1 MNRAVVSIVGK
12 PNVGKSTLFNKI
24 VGRRISITEDT
35 PGVTRDRIY
44 AQANWQQ
51 HVFDVIDTGG
61 LDPFD
66 DDKIMSNIRKQA
78 NIAIEASDLILFV
91 VDGRNPATAL
101 DIEIANILRKSNK
114 KIILVANK
122 TEGKRK
128 DSFYDIYELALG
140 EPMSISAEQGLGLGD
155 LLDEIVNN
163 LPQDK
168 DFEEK
173 EGLIKVAFIGKPN
186 VGKSSL
192 TNKILGEE
200 RVIVTD
206 IAGTTRD
213 AIDSYINIKGHEF
226 MFIDTAGLRKK
237 SKVDTAVEAYSQVR
251 TLSSV
256 DRADVCV
263 FLIDAVEGFTEQDS
277 KVVGYAHN
285 QGKAIIICV
294 NKWDLVEKD
303 SKTMKNFSDSL
314 RNNLPFLS
322 YAPIIFISALTG
334 KRVDELI
341 DKILEINDSYSYRLS
356 TGLLNDIIS
365 NATLINQPP
374 SDKGKRL
381 KILYATQSGTRPP
394 EFTIF
399 VNDKELTHFS
409 YTRFLE
415 NQIRNVYPFEGTS
428 IIINYKN
435 RGEWWRFY

>member
-44 AQANWQQ
+44 AEASWQQ
-51 HVFDVIDTGG
+51 HVFDIIDTGG

-78 NIAIEASDLILFV
+78 NIAIEASDVILFV
-91 VDGRNPATAL
+91 VDGKNPATAL
-101 DIEIANILRKSNK
+101 DHEIANILRKSNK
-114 KIILVANK
+114 KVILVANK
-122 TEGKRK
+122 TEGKIK
-128 DSFYDIYELALG
+128 DEFYSVYELALG
-140 EPMSISAEQGLGLGD
+140 EPISISAEQGLGIGD
-155 LLDEIVNN
+155 LLDEIVKYF
-163 LPQDK
+163 PEDR

-173 EGLIKVAFIGKPN
+173 ENLLKVAFIGKPN

-192 TNKILGEE
+192 TNRILGEE

-213 AIDSYINIKGHEF
+213 AIDSYINIKGQEF

-237 SKVDTAVEAYSQVR
+237 SRVDSSVEAYSQVR

-263 FLIDAVEGFTEQDS
+263 FLIDGIEGFTEQDS

-294 NKWDLVEKD
+294 NKWDIVEKD
-303 SKTMKNFSDSL
+303 SKTMKTFTDSL

-322 YAPIIFISALTG
+322 YAPILFISALTG

-341 DKILEINDSYSYRLS
+341 DKIMEINESYSHRLS
-356 TGLLNDIIS
+356 TGLLNDVIA

-381 KILYATQSGTRPP
+381 KILYATQSGIRPP

-435 RGEWWRFY
+435 RSE

>member
-44 AQANWQQ
+44 AEASWQQ

-66 DDKIMSNIRKQA
+66 DDKIMSNIKKQA
-78 NIAIEASDLILFV
+78 NIAIEASDVILFI

-101 DIEIANILRKSNK
+101 DHEIANILRKSNK

-128 DSFYDIYELALG
+128 DEFYNVYELALG
-140 EPMSISAEQGLGLGD
+140 EPMSISAEQGLGIGD
-155 LLDEIVNN
+155 LLDEIIKNF
-163 LPQDK
+163 PEDR

-173 EGLIKVAFIGKPN
+173 ENLLKVAFIGKPN

-192 TNKILGEE
+192 TNRILGEE

-213 AIDSYINIKGHEF
+213 AIDSYINIKGQEF

-237 SKVDTAVEAYSQVR
+237 SRVDSSVEAYSQVR

-294 NKWDLVEKD
+294 NKWDIVEKD
-303 SKTMKNFSDSL
+303 SKTMKTFTDSL

-322 YAPIIFISALTG
+322 YAPILFISALTG

-341 DKILEINDSYSYRLS
+341 DKIMEINESYSHRFS

-435 RGEWWRFY
+435 RSE

>member
-24 VGRRISITEDT
+24 VGRRISITEDS

-44 AQANWQQ
+44 AEASWQQ

-78 NIAIEASDLILFV
+78 NIAIEASDVILFI

-101 DIEIANILRKSNK
+101 DHEIANILRKSNK

-128 DSFYDIYELALG
+128 DEFYNVYELALG
-140 EPMSISAEQGLGLGD
+140 EPMSISAEQGLGIGD
-155 LLDEIVNN
+155 LLDEIIKNF
-163 LPQDK
+163 PEDR

-173 EGLIKVAFIGKPN
+173 ENLLKVAFIGKPN

-192 TNKILGEE
+192 TNRILGEE

-213 AIDSYINIKGHEF
+213 AIDSYINIKGQEF

-237 SKVDTAVEAYSQVR
+237 SRVDSSVEAYSQVR

-294 NKWDLVEKD
+294 NKWDIVEKD
-303 SKTMKNFSDSL
+303 SKTMKTFTDSL

-322 YAPIIFISALTG
+322 YAPILFISALTG

-341 DKILEINDSYSYRLS
+341 DKIMEINESYSHRLS

-435 RGEWWRFY
+435 RSE

>member
-44 AQANWQQ
+44 AEASWQQ

-78 NIAIEASDLILFV
+78 NIAIEASDVILFI

-101 DIEIANILRKSNK
+101 DHEIANILRKSNK

-128 DSFYDIYELALG
+128 DEFYNVYELALG
-140 EPMSISAEQGLGLGD
+140 EPMSISAEQGLGIGD
-155 LLDEIVNN
+155 LLDEIIKNF
-163 LPQDK
+163 PEDR

-173 EGLIKVAFIGKPN
+173 KNLLKVAFIGKPN

-192 TNKILGEE
+192 TNRILGEE

-213 AIDSYINIKGHEF
+213 AIDSYINIKGQEF

-237 SKVDTAVEAYSQVR
+237 SRVDSSVEAYSQVR

-294 NKWDLVEKD
+294 NKWDIVEKD
-303 SKTMKNFSDSL
+303 SKTMKTFTDSL

-322 YAPIIFISALTG
+322 YAPILFISALTG

-341 DKILEINDSYSYRLS
+341 DKIMEINESYSHRLS

-435 RGEWWRFY
+435 RSE

>member
-44 AQANWQQ
+44 AEASWQQ

-78 NIAIEASDLILFV
+78 NIAIEASDVILFI

-101 DIEIANILRKSNK
+101 DHEIANILRKSNK

-128 DSFYDIYELALG
+128 DEFYNVYELALG
-140 EPMSISAEQGLGLGD
+140 EPMSISAEQGLGIGD
-155 LLDEIVNN
+155 LLDEIIKNF
-163 LPQDK
+163 PEDR

-173 EGLIKVAFIGKPN
+173 ENLLKVAFIGKPN

-192 TNKILGEE
+192 TNRILGEE

-213 AIDSYINIKGHEF
+213 AIDSYINIKGQEF

-237 SKVDTAVEAYSQVR
+237 SRVDSSVEAYSQVR

-294 NKWDLVEKD
+294 NKWDIVEKD
-303 SKTMKNFSDSL
+303 SKTMKTFADSL

-322 YAPIIFISALTG
+322 YAPILFISALTG

-341 DKILEINDSYSYRLS
+341 DKIMEINESYSHRLS

-435 RGEWWRFY
+435 RSE

>member
-44 AQANWQQ
+44 AEASWQQ
-51 HVFDVIDTGG
+51 HVFDIIDTGG

-78 NIAIEASDLILFV
+78 NIAIEASDVILFV
-91 VDGRNPATAL
+91 VDGKNPATAL
-101 DIEIANILRKSNK
+101 DHEIANILRKSNK
-114 KIILVANK
+114 KVILVANK
-122 TEGKRK
+122 TEGKIK
-128 DSFYDIYELALG
+128 DEFYSVYELALG
-140 EPMSISAEQGLGLGD
+140 EPISISAEQGLGIGD
-155 LLDEIVNN
+155 LLDEIVKNF
-163 LPQDK
+163 PEDR

-173 EGLIKVAFIGKPN
+173 ENLLKVAFIGKPN

-192 TNKILGEE
+192 TNRILGEE

-213 AIDSYINIKGHEF
+213 AIDSYINIKGQEF

-237 SKVDTAVEAYSQVR
+237 SRVDSSVEVYSQVR

-263 FLIDAVEGFTEQDS
+263 FLIDAIEGFTEQDS

-294 NKWDLVEKD
+294 NKWDIVEKD
-303 SKTMKNFSDSL
+303 SKTMKTFTDSL

-322 YAPIIFISALTG
+322 YAPILFISALTG

-341 DKILEINDSYSYRLS
+341 DKIMEINESYSHRLS
-356 TGLLNDIIS
+356 TGLLNDIIA

-381 KILYATQSGTRPP
+381 KILYATQSGIRPP

-435 RGEWWRFY
+435 RSE

>member
-24 VGRRISITEDT
+24 VCRRISITEDT

-44 AQANWQQ
+44 AEASWQQ
-51 HVFDVIDTGG
+51 HVFDIIDTGG

-78 NIAIEASDLILFV
+78 NIAIEASDVILFV
-91 VDGRNPATAL
+91 VDGKNPATAL
-101 DIEIANILRKSNK
+101 DHEIANILRKSNK
-114 KIILVANK
+114 KVILVANK
-122 TEGKRK
+122 TEGKIK
-128 DSFYDIYELALG
+128 DEFYSVYELALG
-140 EPMSISAEQGLGLGD
+140 EPISISAEQGLGIGD
-155 LLDEIVNN
+155 LLDEIVKNF
-163 LPQDK
+163 PEDR

-173 EGLIKVAFIGKPN
+173 ENLLKVAFIGKPN

-192 TNKILGEE
+192 TNRILGEE

-213 AIDSYINIKGHEF
+213 AIDSYINIKGQEF

-237 SKVDTAVEAYSQVR
+237 SRVDSSVEAYSQVR

-263 FLIDAVEGFTEQDS
+263 FLIDGIEGFTEQDS

-294 NKWDLVEKD
+294 NKWDIVEKD
-303 SKTMKNFSDSL
+303 SKTMKTFTDSL

-322 YAPIIFISALTG
+322 YAPILFISALTG

-341 DKILEINDSYSYRLS
+341 DKIMEINESYSHRLS
-356 TGLLNDIIS
+356 TGLLNDIIA

-381 KILYATQSGTRPP
+381 KILYATQSGIRPP

-435 RGEWWRFY
+435 RSE

>member
-44 AQANWQQ
+44 SEASWQQ
-51 HVFDVIDTGG
+51 HVFDIIDTGG

-91 VDGRNPATAL
+91 VDGRDPATAL
-101 DIEIANILRKSNK
+101 DLEIANILRKSNK
-114 KIILVANK
+114 KVILVANK

-128 DSFYDIYELALG
+128 DNFYDVYELALG

-155 LLDEIVNN
+155 LLDEIVKN
-163 LPQDK
+163 LPQDR
-168 DFEEK
+168 DFAEK

-192 TNKILGEE
+192 TNRILGEE

-213 AIDSYINIKGHEF
+213 AIDSYINIKGQEF

-237 SKVDTAVEAYSQVR
+237 SRVDSSVEAYSQVR

-263 FLIDAVEGFTEQDS
+263 FLIDALEGFTEQDS

-294 NKWDLVEKD
+294 NKWDIVEKD
-303 SKTMKNFSDSL
+303 SKTMKTFSDSL

-322 YAPIIFISALTG
+322 YAPILFISALTG

-341 DKILEINDSYSYRLS
+341 DKIMEINEAYSYRLS

-435 RGEWWRFY
+435 RSE

>member
-44 AQANWQQ
+44 AEASWQQ
-51 HVFDVIDTGG
+51 HVFDIIDTGG

-78 NIAIEASDLILFV
+78 NIAIEASDVILFV
-91 VDGRNPATAL
+91 VDGKNPATAL
-101 DIEIANILRKSNK
+101 DHEIANILRKSNK
-114 KIILVANK
+114 KVILVANK
-122 TEGKRK
+122 TEGKIK
-128 DSFYDIYELALG
+128 DEFYSVYELALG
-140 EPMSISAEQGLGLGD
+140 EPISISAEQGLGIGD
-155 LLDEIVNN
+155 LLDEIVKNF
-163 LPQDK
+163 PEDR

-173 EGLIKVAFIGKPN
+173 ENLLKVAFIGKPN

-192 TNKILGEE
+192 TNRILGEE

-213 AIDSYINIKGHEF
+213 AIDSYINIKGQEF

-237 SKVDTAVEAYSQVR
+237 SRVDSSVEAYSQVR

-263 FLIDAVEGFTEQDS
+263 FLIDGIEGFTEQDS

-294 NKWDLVEKD
+294 NKWDIVEKD
-303 SKTMKNFSDSL
+303 SKTMKTFTDSL

-322 YAPIIFISALTG
+322 YAPILFISALTG

-341 DKILEINDSYSYRLS
+341 DKIMEINESYSHRLS
-356 TGLLNDIIS
+356 TGLLNDIIA

-435 RGEWWRFY
+435 RSE

>member
-44 AQANWQQ
+44 AEASWQQ
-51 HVFDVIDTGG
+51 HVFDIIDTGG

-78 NIAIEASDLILFV
+78 NIAIEASDVILFV
-91 VDGRNPATAL
+91 VDGKNPATAL
-101 DIEIANILRKSNK
+101 DHEIANILRKSNK
-114 KIILVANK
+114 KVILVANK
-122 TEGKRK
+122 TEGKIK
-128 DSFYDIYELALG
+128 DEFYSVYELALG
-140 EPMSISAEQGLGLGD
+140 EPIAISAEQGLGIGD
-155 LLDEIVNN
+155 LLDEIVKNF
-163 LPQDK
+163 PEDR

-173 EGLIKVAFIGKPN
+173 ENLLKVAFIGKPN

-192 TNKILGEE
+192 TNRILGEE

-213 AIDSYINIKGHEF
+213 AIDSYINIKGQEF

-237 SKVDTAVEAYSQVR
+237 SRVDSSVEAYSQVR

-263 FLIDAVEGFTEQDS
+263 FLIDGIEGFTEQDS

-294 NKWDLVEKD
+294 NKWDIVEKD
-303 SKTMKNFSDSL
+303 SKTMKTFTDSL

-322 YAPIIFISALTG
+322 YAPILFISALTG

-341 DKILEINDSYSYRLS
+341 DKIMEINESYSHRLS
-356 TGLLNDIIS
+356 TGLLNDIIA

-435 RGEWWRFY
+435 RSE

>member
-44 AQANWQQ
+44 AEASWQQ
-51 HVFDVIDTGG
+51 HVFDIIDTGG

-78 NIAIEASDLILFV
+78 NIAIEASDVILFV
-91 VDGRNPATAL
+91 VDGKNPATAL
-101 DIEIANILRKSNK
+101 DHEIANILRKSNK
-114 KIILVANK
+114 KVILVANK
-122 TEGKRK
+122 TEGKIK
-128 DSFYDIYELALG
+128 DEFYSVYELALG
-140 EPMSISAEQGLGLGD
+140 EPISISAEQGLGIGD
-155 LLDEIVNN
+155 LLDEIVKNF
-163 LPQDK
+163 PEDR

-173 EGLIKVAFIGKPN
+173 ENLLKVAFIGKPN

-192 TNKILGEE
+192 TNRILGEE

-213 AIDSYINIKGHEF
+213 AIDSYINIKGQEF

-237 SKVDTAVEAYSQVR
+237 SRVDSSVEAYSQVR

-263 FLIDAVEGFTEQDS
+263 FLIDAIEGFTEQDS

-294 NKWDLVEKD
+294 NKWDIVEKD
-303 SKTMKNFSDSL
+303 SKTMKTFTNSL

-322 YAPIIFISALTG
+322 YAPILFISALTG

-341 DKILEINDSYSYRLS
+341 DKIMEINESYSHRLS
-356 TGLLNDIIS
+356 TGLLNDIIA

-381 KILYATQSGTRPP
+381 KILYATQPGTRPP

-435 RGEWWRFY
+435 RSE

>member
-44 AQANWQQ
+44 AEASWQQ
-51 HVFDVIDTGG
+51 HVFDIIDTGG

-78 NIAIEASDLILFV
+78 NIAIEASDVILFV
-91 VDGRNPATAL
+91 VDGKNPATAL
-101 DIEIANILRKSNK
+101 DHEIANILRKSNK
-114 KIILVANK
+114 KVILVANK
-122 TEGKRK
+122 TEGKIK
-128 DSFYDIYELALG
+128 DEFYSVYELALG
-140 EPMSISAEQGLGLGD
+140 EPISISAEQGLGIGD
-155 LLDEIVNN
+155 LLDEIVKNF
-163 LPQDK
+163 PEDR

-173 EGLIKVAFIGKPN
+173 ENLLKVAFIGKPN

-192 TNKILGEE
+192 TNRVLGEE

-213 AIDSYINIKGHEF
+213 AIDSYINIKGQEF

-237 SKVDTAVEAYSQVR
+237 SRVDSSVEAYSQVR

-263 FLIDAVEGFTEQDS
+263 FLIDGIEGFTEQDS

-294 NKWDLVEKD
+294 NKWDIVEKD
-303 SKTMKNFSDSL
+303 SKTMKTFTDSL

-322 YAPIIFISALTG
+322 YAPILFISALTG

-341 DKILEINDSYSYRLS
+341 DKIMEINESYSHRLS
-356 TGLLNDIIS
+356 TGLLNDVIA

-381 KILYATQSGTRPP
+381 KILYATQSGIRPP

-435 RGEWWRFY
+435 RSE

>member
-44 AQANWQQ
+44 AEASWQQ
-51 HVFDVIDTGG
+51 HVFDIIDTGG

-78 NIAIEASDLILFV
+78 NIAIEASDVILFV
-91 VDGRNPATAL
+91 VDGKNPATAL
-101 DIEIANILRKSNK
+101 DHEIANILRKSNK
-114 KIILVANK
+114 KVILVANK
-122 TEGKRK
+122 TEGKIK
-128 DSFYDIYELALG
+128 DEFYSVYELALG
-140 EPMSISAEQGLGLGD
+140 EPISISAEQGLGIGD
-155 LLDEIVNN
+155 LLDEIVKNF
-163 LPQDK
+163 PEDR

-173 EGLIKVAFIGKPN
+173 ENLLKVAFIGKPN

-192 TNKILGEE
+192 TNRILGEE

-213 AIDSYINIKGHEF
+213 AIDSYMNIKGQEF

-237 SKVDTAVEAYSQVR
+237 SRVDSSVEAYSQVR

-263 FLIDAVEGFTEQDS
+263 FLIDGIEGFTEQDS

-294 NKWDLVEKD
+294 NKWDIVEKD
-303 SKTMKNFSDSL
+303 SKTMKTFTDSL

-322 YAPIIFISALTG
+322 YAPILFISALTG

-341 DKILEINDSYSYRLS
+341 DKIMEINESYSHRLS
-356 TGLLNDIIS
+356 TGLLNDIIA

-435 RGEWWRFY
+435 RSE

>member
-44 AQANWQQ
+44 AEASWQQ

-78 NIAIEASDLILFV
+78 NIAIEASDVILFI

-101 DIEIANILRKSNK
+101 DHEIANILRKSNK

-128 DSFYDIYELALG
+128 DEFYNVYELALG
-140 EPMSISAEQGLGLGD
+140 EPMSISAEQGLGIGD
-155 LLDEIVNN
+155 LLDEIIKNF
-163 LPQDK
+163 PEDR

-173 EGLIKVAFIGKPN
+173 ENLLKVAFIGKPN

-192 TNKILGEE
+192 TNRILGEE

-213 AIDSYINIKGHEF
+213 AIDSYINIKGQEF

-237 SKVDTAVEAYSQVR
+237 SRVDSSVEAYSQVR

-294 NKWDLVEKD
+294 NKWDIVEKD
-303 SKTMKNFSDSL
+303 SKTMKTFTDSL

-322 YAPIIFISALTG
+322 YAPILFISALTG

-341 DKILEINDSYSYRLS
+341 DKIMEINESYSHRLS
-356 TGLLNDIIS
+356 TGLLNDIIA

-381 KILYATQSGTRPP
+381 KILYATQSGIRPP

-435 RGEWWRFY
+435 RSE

>member
-44 AQANWQQ
+44 AEASWQQ

-78 NIAIEASDLILFV
+78 NIAIEASDVILFI

-101 DIEIANILRKSNK
+101 DHEIANILRKSNK

-128 DSFYDIYELALG
+128 DEFYNVYELALG
-140 EPMSISAEQGLGLGD
+140 EPMSISAEQGLGIGD
-155 LLDEIVNN
+155 LLDEIIKNF
-163 LPQDK
+163 PEDR

-173 EGLIKVAFIGKPN
+173 ENLLKVAFIGKPN

-192 TNKILGEE
+192 TNRILGEE

-213 AIDSYINIKGHEF
+213 AIDSYINIKGQEF

-237 SKVDTAVEAYSQVR
+237 SRVDSSVEAYSQVR

-294 NKWDLVEKD
+294 NKWDIVEKD
-303 SKTMKNFSDSL
+303 SKTMKTFTDSL

-322 YAPIIFISALTG
+322 YAPILFISALTG

-341 DKILEINDSYSYRLS
+341 DKIMEINESYSHRLS

-381 KILYATQSGTRPP
+381 KIFYATQSGTRPP

-435 RGEWWRFY
+435 RSE

>member
-44 AQANWQQ
+44 AEASWQQ
-51 HVFDVIDTGG
+51 HVFDIIDTGG

-78 NIAIEASDLILFV
+78 NIAIEASDVILFV
-91 VDGRNPATAL
+91 VDGKNPATAL
-101 DIEIANILRKSNK
+101 DHEIANILRKSNK
-114 KIILVANK
+114 KVILVANK
-122 TEGKRK
+122 TEGKIK
-128 DSFYDIYELALG
+128 DEFYSVYELALG
-140 EPMSISAEQGLGLGD
+140 EPISISAEQGLGIGD
-155 LLDEIVNN
+155 LLDEIVKNF
-163 LPQDK
+163 PEDR

-173 EGLIKVAFIGKPN
+173 ENLLKVAFIGKPN

-192 TNKILGEE
+192 TNRILGEE

-213 AIDSYINIKGHEF
+213 AVDSYINIKGQEF

-237 SKVDTAVEAYSQVR
+237 SRVDSSVEAYSQVR

-263 FLIDAVEGFTEQDS
+263 FLIDGIEGFTEQDS

-294 NKWDLVEKD
+294 NKWDIVEKD
-303 SKTMKNFSDSL
+303 SKTMKTFTDSL

-322 YAPIIFISALTG
+322 YAPILFISALTG

-341 DKILEINDSYSYRLS
+341 DKIMEINESYSHRLS
-356 TGLLNDIIS
+356 TGLLNDVIA

-381 KILYATQSGTRPP
+381 KILYATQSGIRPP

-435 RGEWWRFY
+435 RSE

>member
-44 AQANWQQ
+44 AEASWQQ
-51 HVFDVIDTGG
+51 HVFDIIDTGG

-78 NIAIEASDLILFV
+78 NIAIEASDVILFV
-91 VDGRNPATAL
+91 VDGKNPATAL
-101 DIEIANILRKSNK
+101 DHEIANILRKSNK
-114 KIILVANK
+114 KVILVANK
-122 TEGKRK
+122 TEGKIK
-128 DSFYDIYELALG
+128 DEFYSVYELALG
-140 EPMSISAEQGLGLGD
+140 EPISISAEQGLGIGD
-155 LLDEIVNN
+155 LLDEIVKNF
-163 LPQDK
+163 PEDR

-173 EGLIKVAFIGKPN
+173 DNLLKVAFIGKPN

-192 TNKILGEE
+192 TNRILGEE

-213 AIDSYINIKGHEF
+213 AIDSYINIKGQEF

-237 SKVDTAVEAYSQVR
+237 SRVDSSVEAYSQVR

-263 FLIDAVEGFTEQDS
+263 FLIDGIEGFTEQDS

-294 NKWDLVEKD
+294 NKWDIVEKD
-303 SKTMKNFSDSL
+303 SKTMKTFTDSL

-322 YAPIIFISALTG
+322 YAPILFISALTG

-341 DKILEINDSYSYRLS
+341 DKIMEINESYSRRLS
-356 TGLLNDIIS
+356 TGLLNDIIA

-381 KILYATQSGTRPP
+381 KILYATQSGIRPP

-435 RGEWWRFY
+435 RSE

>member
-44 AQANWQQ
+44 AEASWQQ
-51 HVFDVIDTGG
+51 HVFDIIDTGG

-78 NIAIEASDLILFV
+78 NIAIEASDVILFV
-91 VDGRNPATAL
+91 VDGKNPATTL
-101 DIEIANILRKSNK
+101 DHEIANILRKSNK
-114 KIILVANK
+114 KVILVANK
-122 TEGKRK
+122 TEGKIK
-128 DSFYDIYELALG
+128 DEFYSVYELALG
-140 EPMSISAEQGLGLGD
+140 EPISISAEQGLGIGD
-155 LLDEIVNN
+155 LLDEIVKNF
-163 LPQDK
+163 PEDR

-173 EGLIKVAFIGKPN
+173 ENLLKVAFIGKPN

-192 TNKILGEE
+192 TNRILGEE

-213 AIDSYINIKGHEF
+213 AIDSYINIKGQEF

-237 SKVDTAVEAYSQVR
+237 SRVDSSVEAYSQVR

-263 FLIDAVEGFTEQDS
+263 FLIDGIEGFTEQDS

-294 NKWDLVEKD
+294 NKWDIVEKD
-303 SKTMKNFSDSL
+303 SKTMKTFTDSL

-322 YAPIIFISALTG
+322 YAPILFISALTG

-341 DKILEINDSYSYRLS
+341 DKIMEINESYSYRLS
-356 TGLLNDIIS
+356 TGLLNDIIA

-381 KILYATQSGTRPP
+381 KILYATQSGIRPP

-435 RGEWWRFY
+435 RSE

>member
-44 AQANWQQ
+44 AEASWQQ
-51 HVFDVIDTGG
+51 HVFDIIDTGG

-78 NIAIEASDLILFV
+78 NIAIEASDVILFV
-91 VDGRNPATAL
+91 VDGKNPATAL
-101 DIEIANILRKSNK
+101 DHEIANILRKSNK
-114 KIILVANK
+114 KVILVANK
-122 TEGKRK
+122 TEGKIK
-128 DSFYDIYELALG
+128 DEFYSVYELALG
-140 EPMSISAEQGLGLGD
+140 EPISISAEQGLGIGD
-155 LLDEIVNN
+155 LLDEIVKNF
-163 LPQDK
+163 PEDR

-173 EGLIKVAFIGKPN
+173 ENLLKVAFIGKPN

-192 TNKILGEE
+192 TNRILGEE
-200 RVIVTD
+200 IVIVTD

-213 AIDSYINIKGHEF
+213 AIDSYINIKGQEF

-237 SKVDTAVEAYSQVR
+237 SRVDSSVEAYSQVR

-263 FLIDAVEGFTEQDS
+263 FLIDGIEGFTEQDS

-294 NKWDLVEKD
+294 NKWDIVEKD
-303 SKTMKNFSDSL
+303 SKTMKTFTDSL

-322 YAPIIFISALTG
+322 SAPILFISALTG

-341 DKILEINDSYSYRLS
+341 DKIMEINESYSHRLS
-356 TGLLNDIIS
+356 TGLLNDIIA

-381 KILYATQSGTRPP
+381 KILYATQSGIRPP

-435 RGEWWRFY
+435 RSE

>member
-44 AQANWQQ
+44 AEASWQQ

-78 NIAIEASDLILFV
+78 NIAIEASDVILFI

-101 DIEIANILRKSNK
+101 DHEIANILRKSNK

-128 DSFYDIYELALG
+128 DEFYNVYELALG
-140 EPMSISAEQGLGLGD
+140 EPMSISAEQGLGIGD
-155 LLDEIVNN
+155 LLDEIIKNF
-163 LPQDK
+163 PEDR
-168 DFEEK
+168 DFDEK
-173 EGLIKVAFIGKPN
+173 ENLLKVAFIGKPN

-192 TNKILGEE
+192 TNRILGEE

-213 AIDSYINIKGHEF
+213 AIDSYINIKGQEF

-237 SKVDTAVEAYSQVR
+237 SRVDSSVEAYSQVR

-294 NKWDLVEKD
+294 NKWDIVEKD
-303 SKTMKNFSDSL
+303 SKTMKTFTDSL

-322 YAPIIFISALTG
+322 YAPILFISALTG

-341 DKILEINDSYSYRLS
+341 DKIMEINESYSHRLS

-435 RGEWWRFY
+435 RSE

>member
-44 AQANWQQ
+44 AEASWQQ

-66 DDKIMSNIRKQA
+66 DDKIMLNIRKQA
-78 NIAIEASDLILFV
+78 NIAIEASDVILFI

-101 DIEIANILRKSNK
+101 DHEIANILRKSNK

-128 DSFYDIYELALG
+128 DEFYNVYELALG
-140 EPMSISAEQGLGLGD
+140 EPMSISAEQGLGIGD
-155 LLDEIVNN
+155 LLDEIIKNF
-163 LPQDK
+163 PEDR

-173 EGLIKVAFIGKPN
+173 ENLLKVAFIGKPN

-192 TNKILGEE
+192 TNRILGEE

-213 AIDSYINIKGHEF
+213 AIDSYINIKGQEF

-237 SKVDTAVEAYSQVR
+237 SRVDSSVEAYSQVR

-294 NKWDLVEKD
+294 NKWDIVEKD
-303 SKTMKNFSDSL
+303 SKTMKTFTDSL

-322 YAPIIFISALTG
+322 YAPILFISALTG

-341 DKILEINDSYSYRLS
+341 DKIMEINESYSHRLS

-435 RGEWWRFY
+435 RSE

>member
-44 AQANWQQ
+44 AEASWQQ
-51 HVFDVIDTGG
+51 HVFDIIDTGG

-78 NIAIEASDLILFV
+78 NIAIEASDVILFV
-91 VDGRNPATAL
+91 VDGKNPATAL
-101 DIEIANILRKSNK
+101 DHEIANILRKSNK
-114 KIILVANK
+114 KVILVANK
-122 TEGKRK
+122 TEGKIK
-128 DSFYDIYELALG
+128 DEFYSVYELALG
-140 EPMSISAEQGLGLGD
+140 EPISISAEQGLGIGD
-155 LLDEIVNN
+155 LLDEIVKNF
-163 LPQDK
+163 PEDR

-173 EGLIKVAFIGKPN
+173 ENLLKVAFIGKPN

-192 TNKILGEE
+192 TNRILGEE

-213 AIDSYINIKGHEF
+213 AIDSYINIKGQEF

-237 SKVDTAVEAYSQVR
+237 SRVDSSVEAYSQVR

-263 FLIDAVEGFTEQDS
+263 FLIDGIEGFTEQDS

-294 NKWDLVEKD
+294 NKWDIVEKD
-303 SKTMKNFSDSL
+303 SKTMKTFTDSL

-322 YAPIIFISALTG
+322 YAPILFISALTG

-341 DKILEINDSYSYRLS
+341 NKIMEINESYSHRLS
-356 TGLLNDIIS
+356 TGLLNDIIA

-381 KILYATQSGTRPP
+381 KILYATQSGIRPP

-435 RGEWWRFY
+435 RSE

>member
-44 AQANWQQ
+44 AEASWQQ
-51 HVFDVIDTGG
+51 HVFDIIDTGG

-66 DDKIMSNIRKQA
+66 DNKIMSNIRKQA
-78 NIAIEASDLILFV
+78 NIAIEASDVILFV
-91 VDGRNPATAL
+91 VDGKNPATAL
-101 DIEIANILRKSNK
+101 DHEIANILRKSNK
-114 KIILVANK
+114 KVILVANK
-122 TEGKRK
+122 TEGKIK
-128 DSFYDIYELALG
+128 DEFYSVYELALG
-140 EPMSISAEQGLGLGD
+140 EPISISAEQGLGIGD
-155 LLDEIVNN
+155 LLDEIVKNF
-163 LPQDK
+163 PEDR

-173 EGLIKVAFIGKPN
+173 ENLLKVAFIGKPN

-192 TNKILGEE
+192 TNRILGEE

-213 AIDSYINIKGHEF
+213 AIDSYINIKGQEF

-237 SKVDTAVEAYSQVR
+237 SRVDSSVEAYSQVR

-263 FLIDAVEGFTEQDS
+263 FLIDGIEGFTEQDS

-294 NKWDLVEKD
+294 NKWDIVEKD
-303 SKTMKNFSDSL
+303 SKTMKTFTDSL

-322 YAPIIFISALTG
+322 YAPILFISALTG

-341 DKILEINDSYSYRLS
+341 DKIMEINESYSHRLS
-356 TGLLNDIIS
+356 TGLLNDIIA

-381 KILYATQSGTRPP
+381 KILYATQSGIRPP

-435 RGEWWRFY
+435 RSE

>member
-44 AQANWQQ
+44 AEASWQQ
-51 HVFDVIDTGG
+51 HVFDIIDTGG

-78 NIAIEASDLILFV
+78 NIAIEASDVILFV
-91 VDGRNPATAL
+91 VDGKNPATAL
-101 DIEIANILRKSNK
+101 DHEIANILRKSNK
-114 KIILVANK
+114 KVILVANK
-122 TEGKRK
+122 TEGKIK
-128 DSFYDIYELALG
+128 DEFYSVYELALG
-140 EPMSISAEQGLGLGD
+140 EPISISAEQGLGIGD
-155 LLDEIVNN
+155 LLDEIVKNF
-163 LPQDK
+163 PEDR

-173 EGLIKVAFIGKPN
+173 ENLLKVAFIGKPN

-192 TNKILGEE
+192 TNRILGEE

-213 AIDSYINIKGHEF
+213 AIDSYINIKGQEF

-237 SKVDTAVEAYSQVR
+237 SRVDSSVEAYSQVR

-263 FLIDAVEGFTEQDS
+263 FLIDGIEGFTEQDS

-294 NKWDLVEKD
+294 NKWDIVEKD
-303 SKTMKNFSDSL
+303 SKTMKTFTDSL

-322 YAPIIFISALTG
+322 YAPILFISALTG

-341 DKILEINDSYSYRLS
+341 DKIMEINESYSHRLS
-356 TGLLNDIIS
+356 TGLLNDIIA

-381 KILYATQSGTRPP
+381 KILYATQSDIRPP

-435 RGEWWRFY
+435 RSE

>member
-44 AQANWQQ
+44 AEASWQQ
-51 HVFDVIDTGG
+51 HVFDIIDTGG

-78 NIAIEASDLILFV
+78 NIAIEASDVILFV

-101 DIEIANILRKSNK
+101 DHEIANILRKSNK
-114 KIILVANK
+114 KVILVANK
-122 TEGKRK
+122 TEGKIK
-128 DSFYDIYELALG
+128 DEFYSVYELALG
-140 EPMSISAEQGLGLGD
+140 EPISISAEQGLGIGD
-155 LLDEIVNN
+155 LLDEIVKNF
-163 LPQDK
+163 PEDR

-173 EGLIKVAFIGKPN
+173 ENLLKVAFIGKPN

-192 TNKILGEE
+192 TNRILGEE

-213 AIDSYINIKGHEF
+213 AIDSYINIKGQEF

-237 SKVDTAVEAYSQVR
+237 SRVDSSVEAYSQVR

-263 FLIDAVEGFTEQDS
+263 FLIDAIEGFTEQDS

-294 NKWDLVEKD
+294 NKWDIVEKD
-303 SKTMKNFSDSL
+303 SKTMKTFTDSL

-322 YAPIIFISALTG
+322 YAPILFISALTG

-341 DKILEINDSYSYRLS
+341 DKIMEINESYSHRLS
-356 TGLLNDIIS
+356 TGLLNDIIA

-435 RGEWWRFY
+435 RSE

>member
-44 AQANWQQ
+44 AEASWQQ
-51 HVFDVIDTGG
+51 HVFDIIDTGG

-78 NIAIEASDLILFV
+78 NIAIEASDVILFV
-91 VDGRNPATAL
+91 VDGKNPATAL
-101 DIEIANILRKSNK
+101 DHEIANILRKSNK
-114 KIILVANK
+114 KVILVANK
-122 TEGKRK
+122 TEGKIK
-128 DSFYDIYELALG
+128 DEFYSVYELALG
-140 EPMSISAEQGLGLGD
+140 EPISISAEQGLGIGD
-155 LLDEIVNN
+155 LLDEIVKNF
-163 LPQDK
+163 PEDR

-173 EGLIKVAFIGKPN
+173 DNLLKVAFIGKPN

-192 TNKILGEE
+192 TNRILGEE

-213 AIDSYINIKGHEF
+213 AIDSYINIKGQEF

-237 SKVDTAVEAYSQVR
+237 SRVDSSVEAYSQVR

-263 FLIDAVEGFTEQDS
+263 FLIDGIEGFTEQDS

-294 NKWDLVEKD
+294 NKWDIVEKD
-303 SKTMKNFSDSL
+303 SKTMKTFTDSL

-322 YAPIIFISALTG
+322 YAPILFISALTG

-341 DKILEINDSYSYRLS
+341 DKIMEINESYSHRLS
-356 TGLLNDIIS
+356 TGLLNDIIA

-381 KILYATQSGTRPP
+381 KILYATQSGIRPP

-435 RGEWWRFY
+435 RSE

>member
-44 AQANWQQ
+44 AEASWQQ
-51 HVFDVIDTGG
+51 HVFDIIDTGG

-78 NIAIEASDLILFV
+78 NIAIEASDVILFV
-91 VDGRNPATAL
+91 VDGKNPATAL
-101 DIEIANILRKSNK
+101 DHEIANILRKSNK
-114 KIILVANK
+114 KVILVANK
-122 TEGKRK
+122 TEGKIK
-128 DSFYDIYELALG
+128 DEFYSVYELALG
-140 EPMSISAEQGLGLGD
+140 EPISISAEQGLGIGD
-155 LLDEIVNN
+155 LLDEIVKNF
-163 LPQDK
+163 PEDR

-173 EGLIKVAFIGKPN
+173 GNLLKVAFIGKPN

-192 TNKILGEE
+192 TNRILGEE

-213 AIDSYINIKGHEF
+213 AIDSYINIKGQEF

-237 SKVDTAVEAYSQVR
+237 SRVDSSVEVYSQVR

-263 FLIDAVEGFTEQDS
+263 FLIDGIEGFTEQDS

-294 NKWDLVEKD
+294 NKWDIVEKD
-303 SKTMKNFSDSL
+303 SKTMKTFTDSL

-322 YAPIIFISALTG
+322 YAPILFISALTG

-341 DKILEINDSYSYRLS
+341 EKIMEINESYSHRLS
-356 TGLLNDIIS
+356 TGLLNDIIA

-381 KILYATQSGTRPP
+381 KILYATQSGIRPP

-435 RGEWWRFY
+435 RSE

>member
-44 AQANWQQ
+44 AEASWQQ

-78 NIAIEASDLILFV
+78 NIAIEASDVILFI

-101 DIEIANILRKSNK
+101 DHEIANILRKSNK

-128 DSFYDIYELALG
+128 DEFYNVYELALG
-140 EPMSISAEQGLGLGD
+140 EPISISAEQGLGIGD
-155 LLDEIVNN
+155 LLDEIIKNF
-163 LPQDK
+163 PEDR

-173 EGLIKVAFIGKPN
+173 ENLLKVAFIGKPN

-192 TNKILGEE
+192 TNRILGEE

-213 AIDSYINIKGHEF
+213 AIDSYINIKGQEF

-237 SKVDTAVEAYSQVR
+237 SRVDSSVEAYSQVR

-294 NKWDLVEKD
+294 NKWDIVEKD
-303 SKTMKNFSDSL
+303 SKTMKTFTDSL

-322 YAPIIFISALTG
+322 YAPILFISALTG

-341 DKILEINDSYSYRLS
+341 DKIMEINESYSHRLS

-435 RGEWWRFY
+435 RSE

>member
-44 AQANWQQ
+44 AEAGWQQ

-66 DDKIMSNIRKQA
+66 DDKIMSNIKKQA
-78 NIAIEASDLILFV
+78 NIAIEASDVILFI

-101 DIEIANILRKSNK
+101 DHEIANILRKSNK

-128 DSFYDIYELALG
+128 DEFYNVYELALG
-140 EPMSISAEQGLGLGD
+140 EPMSISAEQGLGIGD
-155 LLDEIVNN
+155 LLDEIIKNF
-163 LPQDK
+163 PEDR

-173 EGLIKVAFIGKPN
+173 ENLLKVAFIGKPN

-192 TNKILGEE
+192 TNRILGEE

-213 AIDSYINIKGHEF
+213 AIDSYINIKGQEF

-237 SKVDTAVEAYSQVR
+237 SRVDSSVEAYSQVR

-294 NKWDLVEKD
+294 NKWDIVEKD
-303 SKTMKNFSDSL
+303 SKTMKTFTDSL

-322 YAPIIFISALTG
+322 YAPILFISALTG

-341 DKILEINDSYSYRLS
+341 DKIMEINESYSHRLS

-435 RGEWWRFY
+435 RSE

>member
-44 AQANWQQ
+44 AEASWQQ
-51 HVFDVIDTGG
+51 HVFDIIDTGG

-78 NIAIEASDLILFV
+78 NIAIEASDVILFV
-91 VDGRNPATAL
+91 VDGKNPATAL
-101 DIEIANILRKSNK
+101 DHEIANILRKSNK
-114 KIILVANK
+114 KVILVANK
-122 TEGKRK
+122 TEGKIK
-128 DSFYDIYELALG
+128 DEFYSVYELALG
-140 EPMSISAEQGLGLGD
+140 EPISISAEQGLGIGD
-155 LLDEIVNN
+155 LLDEIVKNF
-163 LPQDK
+163 PEDR

-173 EGLIKVAFIGKPN
+173 ENLLKVAFIGKPN

-192 TNKILGEE
+192 TNRILGEE

-213 AIDSYINIKGHEF
+213 AIDSYINIKGQEF

-237 SKVDTAVEAYSQVR
+237 SRVDSSVEAYSQVR

-263 FLIDAVEGFTEQDS
+263 FLIDGIEGFTEQDS

-294 NKWDLVEKD
+294 NKWDIVEKD
-303 SKTMKNFSDSL
+303 SKTMKTFTDSL

-322 YAPIIFISALTG
+322 YAPILFISALTG

-341 DKILEINDSYSYRLS
+341 DKIMEINESYSHRLS
-356 TGLLNDIIS
+356 TGLLNDIIA

-381 KILYATQSGTRPP
+381 KILYATQSGIRPP

-415 NQIRNVYPFEGTS
+415 NQIRNVYLFEGTS

-435 RGEWWRFY
+435 RSE

>member
-44 AQANWQQ
+44 AEASWQQ

-78 NIAIEASDLILFV
+78 NIAIEASDVILFI

-101 DIEIANILRKSNK
+101 DHEIANILRKSNK

-122 TEGKRK
+122 TEGKIK
-128 DSFYDIYELALG
+128 DEFYNVYELALG
-140 EPMSISAEQGLGLGD
+140 EPMSISAEQGLGIGD
-155 LLDEIVNN
+155 LLDEIVKSF
-163 LPQDK
+163 PEDR

-173 EGLIKVAFIGKPN
+173 ENLLKVAFIGKPN

-192 TNKILGEE
+192 TNRILGEE

-213 AIDSYINIKGHEF
+213 AIDSYINIKGQEF

-237 SKVDTAVEAYSQVR
+237 SRVDSSVEAYSQVR

-256 DRADVCV
+256 DRADICV
-263 FLIDAVEGFTEQDS
+263 FLIDAIEGFTEQDS

-294 NKWDLVEKD
+294 NKWDIVEKD
-303 SKTMKNFSDSL
+303 SKTMKTFTESL

-322 YAPIIFISALTG
+322 YAPIMYISALTG

-341 DKILEINDSYSYRLS
+341 DKILEINESYSHRLS

-435 RGEWWRFY
+435 RSE

>member
-44 AQANWQQ
+44 AEASWQQ
-51 HVFDVIDTGG
+51 HVFDIIDTGG

-78 NIAIEASDLILFV
+78 NIAIEASDVILFV
-91 VDGRNPATAL
+91 VDGKNPATAL
-101 DIEIANILRKSNK
+101 DHEIANILRKSNK
-114 KIILVANK
+114 KVILVANK
-122 TEGKRK
+122 TEGKIK
-128 DSFYDIYELALG
+128 DEFYSVYELALG
-140 EPMSISAEQGLGLGD
+140 EPISISAEQGLGIGD
-155 LLDEIVNN
+155 LLDEIVKNF
-163 LPQDK
+163 PEDR

-173 EGLIKVAFIGKPN
+173 ENLLKVAFIGKPN

-192 TNKILGEE
+192 TNRILGEE

-213 AIDSYINIKGHEF
+213 AIDSYINIKGQEF

-237 SKVDTAVEAYSQVR
+237 SRVDSSVEAYSQVR

-263 FLIDAVEGFTEQDS
+263 FLIDGIEGFTEQDS

-294 NKWDLVEKD
+294 NKWDIVEKD
-303 SKTMKNFSDSL
+303 SKTMKTFTDSL

-322 YAPIIFISALTG
+322 YAPILFISALTG

-341 DKILEINDSYSYRLS
+341 DKIMEINESYSHRLS
-356 TGLLNDIIS
+356 TGLLNDIIA

-381 KILYATQSGTRPP
+381 NILYATQSGTRPP

-435 RGEWWRFY
+435 RSE

>member
-44 AQANWQQ
+44 AEASWQQ
-51 HVFDVIDTGG
+51 HVFDII
-61 LDPFD
+61 DPFD

-78 NIAIEASDLILFV
+78 NIAIEASDVILFV
-91 VDGRNPATAL
+91 VDGKNPATAL
-101 DIEIANILRKSNK
+101 DHEIANILRKSNK
-114 KIILVANK
+114 KVILVANK
-122 TEGKRK
+122 TEGKIK
-128 DSFYDIYELALG
+128 DEFYSVYELALG
-140 EPMSISAEQGLGLGD
+140 EPISISAEQGLGIGD
-155 LLDEIVNN
+155 LLDEIVKNF
-163 LPQDK
+163 PEDR

-173 EGLIKVAFIGKPN
+173 ENLLKVAFIGKPN

-192 TNKILGEE
+192 TNRILGEE

-213 AIDSYINIKGHEF
+213 AIDSYINIKGQEF

-237 SKVDTAVEAYSQVR
+237 SRVDSSVEAYSQVR

-263 FLIDAVEGFTEQDS
+263 FLIDGIEGFTEQDS

-294 NKWDLVEKD
+294 NKWDIVEKD
-303 SKTMKNFSDSL
+303 SKTMKTFTDSL

-322 YAPIIFISALTG
+322 YAPILFISALTG

-341 DKILEINDSYSYRLS
+341 DKIMEINESYSHRLS
-356 TGLLNDIIS
+356 TGLLNDVIA

-381 KILYATQSGTRPP
+381 KILYATQSGIRPP

-435 RGEWWRFY
+435 RSE

>member
-44 AQANWQQ
+44 AEASWQQ

-78 NIAIEASDLILFV
+78 NIAIEASDVILFI

-101 DIEIANILRKSNK
+101 DHEIANILRKSNK

-128 DSFYDIYELALG
+128 DEFYNVYELALG
-140 EPMSISAEQGLGLGD
+140 EPMSISAEQGLGIGD
-155 LLDEIVNN
+155 LLDEIIKNF
-163 LPQDK
+163 PEDR

-173 EGLIKVAFIGKPN
+173 ENLLKVAFIGKPN

-192 TNKILGEE
+192 TNRILGEE

-213 AIDSYINIKGHEF
+213 AIDSYINIKGQEF

-237 SKVDTAVEAYSQVR
+237 SRVDSSVEAYSQVR

-285 QGKAIIICV
+285 QGKVIIICV
-294 NKWDLVEKD
+294 NKWDIVEKD
-303 SKTMKNFSDSL
+303 SKTMKTFTDSL

-322 YAPIIFISALTG
+322 YAPILFISALTG

-341 DKILEINDSYSYRLS
+341 DKIMEINESYSHRLS

-435 RGEWWRFY
+435 RSE

>member
-44 AQANWQQ
+44 AEASWQQ
-51 HVFDVIDTGG
+51 HVFDIIDTGG

-78 NIAIEASDLILFV
+78 NIAIEASDVILFV
-91 VDGRNPATAL
+91 VDGKNPATAL
-101 DIEIANILRKSNK
+101 DHEIANILRKSNK
-114 KIILVANK
+114 KVILVANK
-122 TEGKRK
+122 TEGKIK
-128 DSFYDIYELALG
+128 DEFYSVYELALG
-140 EPMSISAEQGLGLGD
+140 EPISISAEQGLGIGD
-155 LLDEIVNN
+155 LLDEIVKNF
-163 LPQDK
+163 PEDR

-173 EGLIKVAFIGKPN
+173 ENLLKVAFIGKPN

-192 TNKILGEE
+192 TNRILGEE

-213 AIDSYINIKGHEF
+213 AIDSYINIKGQEF

-237 SKVDTAVEAYSQVR
+237 SRVDSSVEAYSQVR

-294 NKWDLVEKD
+294 NKWDIVEKD
-303 SKTMKNFSDSL
+303 SKTMKTFTDSL

-322 YAPIIFISALTG
+322 YAPILFISALTG

-341 DKILEINDSYSYRLS
+341 DKIMEINESYSHRLS
-356 TGLLNDIIS
+356 TGLLNDIIA

-381 KILYATQSGTRPP
+381 KILYATQSGIRPP

-435 RGEWWRFY
+435 RSE

>member
-44 AQANWQQ
+44 AEASWQQ
-51 HVFDVIDTGG
+51 HVFDII
-61 LDPFD
+61 DPFD

-78 NIAIEASDLILFV
+78 NIAIEASDVILFV
-91 VDGRNPATAL
+91 VDGKNPATAL
-101 DIEIANILRKSNK
+101 DHEIANILRKSNK
-114 KIILVANK
+114 KVILVANK
-122 TEGKRK
+122 TEGKIK
-128 DSFYDIYELALG
+128 DEFYSVYELALG
-140 EPMSISAEQGLGLGD
+140 EPISISAEQGLGIGD
-155 LLDEIVNN
+155 LLEEIVKNF
-163 LPQDK
+163 PEDR

-173 EGLIKVAFIGKPN
+173 ENLLKVAFIGKPN

-192 TNKILGEE
+192 TNRILGEE

-213 AIDSYINIKGHEF
+213 AIDSYINIKGQEF

-237 SKVDTAVEAYSQVR
+237 SRVDSSVEAYSQVR

-263 FLIDAVEGFTEQDS
+263 FLIDGIEGFTEQDS

-294 NKWDLVEKD
+294 NKWDIVEKD
-303 SKTMKNFSDSL
+303 SKTMKTFTDSL

-322 YAPIIFISALTG
+322 YAPILFISALTG

-341 DKILEINDSYSYRLS
+341 DKIMEINESYSHRLS
-356 TGLLNDIIS
+356 TGLLNDVIA

-381 KILYATQSGTRPP
+381 KILYATQSGIRPP

-435 RGEWWRFY
+435 RSE

>member
-44 AQANWQQ
+44 SEASWQQ
-51 HVFDVIDTGG
+51 HVFDIIDTGG

-91 VDGRNPATAL
+91 VDGRDPATAL
-101 DIEIANILRKSNK
+101 DLEIANILRKSNK
-114 KIILVANK
+114 KVILVANK

-128 DSFYDIYELALG
+128 DNFYDVYELALG

-155 LLDEIVNN
+155 LLDEIVKN
-163 LPQDK
+163 LPQDR
-168 DFEEK
+168 DFAEK

-192 TNKILGEE
+192 TNRILGEE

-213 AIDSYINIKGHEF
+213 AIDSYINIKGQEF

-237 SKVDTAVEAYSQVR
+237 SRVDSSVEAYSQVR

-263 FLIDAVEGFTEQDS
+263 FLIDALEGFTEQDS

-294 NKWDLVEKD
+294 NKWDIVEKD
-303 SKTMKNFSDSL
+303 SKTMKTFSDSL

-322 YAPIIFISALTG
+322 YAPILFISALTG

-341 DKILEINDSYSYRLS
+341 DKIIEINEAYSYRLS

-435 RGEWWRFY
+435 RSE

>member
-44 AQANWQQ
+44 AEASWQQ
-51 HVFDVIDTGG
+51 HVFDIIDTGG

-78 NIAIEASDLILFV
+78 NIAIEASDVILFV
-91 VDGRNPATAL
+91 VDGKNPATAL
-101 DIEIANILRKSNK
+101 DHEIANILRKSNK
-114 KIILVANK
+114 KVILVANK
-122 TEGKRK
+122 TEGKIK
-128 DSFYDIYELALG
+128 DEFYSIYELALG
-140 EPMSISAEQGLGLGD
+140 EPISISAEQGLGIGD
-155 LLDEIVNN
+155 LLDEIVKNF
-163 LPQDK
+163 PEDR

-173 EGLIKVAFIGKPN
+173 ENLLKVAFIGKPN

-192 TNKILGEE
+192 TNRILGEE

-213 AIDSYINIKGHEF
+213 AIDSYMNIKGQEF

-237 SKVDTAVEAYSQVR
+237 SRVDSSVEAYSQVR

-263 FLIDAVEGFTEQDS
+263 FLIDGIEGFTEQDS

-294 NKWDLVEKD
+294 NKWDIVEKD
-303 SKTMKNFSDSL
+303 SKTMKTFTDSL

-322 YAPIIFISALTG
+322 YAPILFISALTG

-341 DKILEINDSYSYRLS
+341 DKIMEINESYSHRLS
-356 TGLLNDIIS
+356 TGLLNDIIA

-435 RGEWWRFY
+435 RSE

>member
-44 AQANWQQ
+44 AEASWQQ
-51 HVFDVIDTGG
+51 HVFDIIDTGG

-78 NIAIEASDLILFV
+78 NIAIEASDVILFV
-91 VDGRNPATAL
+91 VDGKNPATAL
-101 DIEIANILRKSNK
+101 DHEIANILRKSNK
-114 KIILVANK
+114 KVILVANK
-122 TEGKRK
+122 TEGKIK
-128 DSFYDIYELALG
+128 DEFYSVYELALG
-140 EPMSISAEQGLGLGD
+140 EPISISAEQGLGIGD
-155 LLDEIVNN
+155 LLDKIVKNF
-163 LPQDK
+163 PEDR

-173 EGLIKVAFIGKPN
+173 ENLLKVAFIGKPN

-192 TNKILGEE
+192 TNRILGEE

-213 AIDSYINIKGHEF
+213 AIDSYINIKGQEF

-237 SKVDTAVEAYSQVR
+237 SRVDSSVEAYSQVR

-263 FLIDAVEGFTEQDS
+263 FLIDGIEGFTEQDS

-294 NKWDLVEKD
+294 NKWDIVEKD
-303 SKTMKNFSDSL
+303 SKTMKTFTDSL

-322 YAPIIFISALTG
+322 YAPILFISALTG

-341 DKILEINDSYSYRLS
+341 DKIMEINESYSHRLS
-356 TGLLNDIIS
+356 TGLLNDIIA

-381 KILYATQSGTRPP
+381 KILYATQSGIRPP

-435 RGEWWRFY
+435 RSE